1 MRAFLA
7 CGLAAMLLAAPSA
20 ASAATFTVTT
30 TADTGAGSL
39 RQAIAD
45 SNANGATVA
54 DDIVFAIPGTGPHVI
69 TVASPLPTITGLV
82 TIDGS
87 TQPGWVANTNTPDQ
101 GGLNGN
107 LAIEL
112 SSSQTTANTI
122 GLLIAAGTTLG
133 THTVRGIAITRF
145 ARAIS
150 ASGSAGLVVEG
161 CHIGADVSGT
171 NVPSVM
177 AVGISLAE
185 GGASVVG
192 AVRIGGL
199 LPAQRNLLAGSS
211 GTTGTGVAI
220 IASGFEATGSL
231 LVQGNLIG
239 TDRTGTEARGW
250 RSGVSVAGYRIG
262 QENPAGVVI
271 GGNTAAARNLISGN
285 RETAVGIG
293 NGAGSIGPHR
303 VTVQGNWIGTDV
315 SGLAALPNGSNP
327 ATHAA
332 ILRTQGISVPFRSLV
347 GGTGPGEGNLIA
359 FNNAVAVRVS
369 GVAAQAEQGTLEV
382 VGNEIRANTGLG
394 IDLFN
399 VARANDP
406 GDGDNGPNRAL
417 NWPVIVSG
425 TRIGADRFDLTF
437 RQDTLP
443 ANATFPITVRF
454 YRADLNRNEGVAEI
468 GSATVTAAQAQ
479 AVLPVTLNLPPA
491 QVGAVAYI
499 TAVAIDAAG
508 NTSEFSDPADF
519 DRIFRD
525 GYEPPPPP

>member
-1 MRAFLA
+1 MRAILP
-7 CGLAAMLLAAPSA
+7 LLLLAVLPAQ
-20 ASAATFTVTT
+20 AATFTVTT
-30 TADTGAGSL
+30 TADAGPGSL

-45 SNANGATVA
+45 SNVNGAAIA

-69 TVASPLPTITGLV
+69 SVASPLPMITGLV
-82 TIDGS
+82 TIDGT

-122 GLLIAAGTTLG
+122 GLLIAAGTTSG

-211 GTTGTGVAI
+211 GTTSTGVAI

-250 RSGVSVAGYRIG
+250 RSGVNVAGYRIG

-293 NGAGSIGPHR
+293 SGAGSIGPHR
-303 VTVQGNWIGTDV
+303 IRVQGNWIGTDV
-315 SGLAALPNGSNP
+315 GGLAALPNGSNP

-332 ILRTQGISVPFRSLV
+332 ILRTQGISAPFRSVV

-359 FNNAVAVRVS
+359 FNNGVGVRVS
-369 GVAAQAEQGTLEV
+369 GAALQAEQGTLEI
-382 VGNEIRANTGLG
+382 VGNSIANNAGIG

-399 VARANDP
+399 IARANDP

-417 NWPVIVSG
+417 NWPVIVPG
-425 TRIGADRFDLTF
+425 TRLGPDRFDLTF

-443 ANATFPITVRF
+443 ANATYPITVRF
-454 YRADLNRNEGVAEI
+454 YRADLGRNEGVAEI
-468 GSATVTAAQAQ
+468 GQATISAAQALT
-479 AVLPVTLNLPPA
+479 VVPVSLTLPPS
-491 QVGAVAYI
+491 QVGAVLYI
-499 TAVAIDAAG
+499 TAVAIDADG
-508 NTSEFSDPADF
+508 NTSEFSDPIDF
-519 DRIFRD
+519 DRVFSD
-525 GYEPPPPP
+525 GFEPPP

>member
-1 MRAFLA
+1 MKRCLA
-7 CGLAAMLLAAPSA
+7 LLLLVLPSMA
-20 ASAATFTVTT
+20 VADTFTVTT
-30 TADTGAGSL
+30 TADTGPGSL

-54 DDIVFAIPGTGPHVI
+54 DEIVFAIPGTGPHVI
-69 TVASPLPTITGLV
+69 SVASSLPMITGLV
-82 TIDGS
+82 TIDGT

-177 AVGISLAE
+177 AVGLSLAE

-192 AVRIGGL
+192 PVRIGGL

-239 TDRTGTEARGW
+239 TDRTGTAARGW
-250 RSGVSVAGYRIG
+250 RIGVSVAGYSIG
-262 QENPAGVVI
+262 QENPAGVVV
-271 GGNTAAARNLISGN
+271 GGNTPAARNLISGN

-293 NGAGSIGPHR
+293 SGALSIGPHR

-315 SGLAALPNGSNP
+315 GGLAALPNGTTA

-332 ILRTQGISVPFRSLV
+332 ILRTQSTSGPFRSLI
-347 GGTGPGEGNLIA
+347 GGTGPGEGNRIA

-369 GVAAQAEQGTLEV
+369 GVGVQAEQGTLEV
-382 VGNEIRANTGLG
+382 VGNEIRDNAGLG

-399 VARANDP
+399 IARANDP
-406 GDGDNGPNRAL
+406 GDADNGPNRAL
-417 NWPVIVSG
+417 NWPEIVGG
-425 TRIGADRFDLTF
+425 TRLGPGQFELTF

-454 YRADLNRNEGVAEI
+454 YRSNLGRNEGAAEL
-468 GSATVTAAQAQ
+468 GQATVSTAQAQ
-479 AVLPVTLNLPPA
+479 TVLPVALNLPPA
-491 QVGAVAYI
+491 QVGAVVYI
-499 TAVAIDAAG
+499 TALAIDAAG
-508 NTSEFSDPADF
+508 NTSEFSDPIDF
-519 DRIFRD
+519 DQVFRD
-525 GYEPPPPP
+525 GFEPPP